1 MGFQEFGEVLRQL
14 RTEKN
19 LSIDDVARRIKIP
32 ARTLQDFE
40 SGEQHCTLHPVY
52 CRGFAK
58 AYAEFLGMDKAELE
72 NALNALYPPED
83 EEYDSPVLM
92 VARRK
97 EGPWRGWLA
106 AFVIIVLFLAGAWY
120 VYANGLPTLS
130 WLSSLSEIVKQN
142 DAPLTNATGASPQAD
157 TASPPS
163 PEFTQETVRTG
174 TPFNQL
180 NATAPG
186 ASVEAPRNMASIT
199 PEGSLNPPVQANS
212 TAIGLTD
219 AAGPHRLVI
228 VTGSSDCWTES
239 RVDKEEKRSVYL
251 KSGQTHI
258 LTFQRGLTLRLGNIA
273 GVKLRLD
280 GQPYEIPPG
289 HGNAR
294 TLVFGETAANSNSPT
309 P

>member
-14 RTEKN
+14 RTEKS

-32 ARTLQDFE
+32 AKTLQDFE

-58 AYAEFLGMDKAELE
+58 AYAEFLGMDRAALE
-72 NALNALYPPED
+72 SALNALYPPED
-83 EEYDSPVLM
+83 EEYDSPILI

-97 EGPWRGWLA
+97 EGPGRGWLA
-106 AFVIIVLFLAGAWY
+106 AFIIVVMFLAGAWY

-130 WLSSLSEIVKQN
+130 WLSSLSDIVKQN
-142 DAPLTNATGASPQAD
+142 GAPTANATAVAPKAENTPPPQPD
-157 TASPPS
+157 
-163 PEFTQETVRTG
+163 FTQETVTG
-174 TPFNQL
+174 TPLNQL
-180 NATAPG
+180 NATFPG
-186 ASVEAPRNMASIT
+186 INAEAPRSMASIT
-199 PEGSLNPPVQANS
+199 PESSLTPPVQANS
-212 TAIGLTD
+212 TAIGLSDTP
-219 AAGPHRLVI
+219 GPHRLVI

-258 LTFQRGLTLRLGNIA
+258 LTFQNSLNLRLGNIA

-280 GQPYEIPPG
+280 GQLYEIPAG

-294 TLVFGETAANSNSPT
+294 TLVFGEAAANSNSPT